1 MSDNHIV
8 LFDGVCNL
16 CNRLVMF
23 IIRYDQQGKF
33 KFVSLQSDFGKSILQ
48 KHNITVENN
57 DTFVLV
63 MSDVIYLKSTASL
76 KLLKELG
83 GIWKVFYIFI
93 LIPRPIRDFVYDKIA
108 GSRYAVFGK
117 RESCMVPSDN
127 IKDRFLE

>member
-1 MSDNHIV
+1 
-8 LFDGVCNL
+8 
-16 CNRLVMF
+16 MF